1 MSVSPELRGDRSALV
16 ALLQELVRI
25 NSVNPDLDPT
35 SPGEAEVGEHVA
47 ARLRS
52 LGLEVERQPVAP
64 GRQNVLARLRAPKG
78 RGAILFDSH
87 LDTQALDA
95 MGERALSAEVRD
107 GRLYGRGA
115 CDDKASLAS
124 MIYALELLLPHRDRL
139 AADVLMLAS
148 VGEEHLMNG
157 IKAFAASGVPVDAAV
172 VGEPTDLRVVT
183 AHKGFIRFTLT
194 THGRAAHTSN
204 PEEGDNAIYQMGDV
218 LRFIRDRLT
227 RRGSAIS
234 HPLLGSPTLA
244 VGRIWGG
251 VAVNVVPDTCVIEID
266 RRTLPTESLEGV
278 LAELDEGLDELRRA
292 HPEVK
297 LSRSEPM
304 SRDFGLDTP
313 TDSPIVT
320 SALAACQAE
329 LGWAEAIG
337 VRYGTNASTLAGVAR
352 IPTIVFGPGSI
363 LRAHTADEYV
373 PLDEVEAAARIY
385 ARIALGWRRS

>member
-1 MSVSPELRGDRSALV
+1 MSDTPDLRVDRAALV
-16 ALLQELVRI
+16 TLLQELVRI
-25 NSVNPDLDPT
+25 NSVNPDLDPAA
-35 SPGEAEVGEHVA
+35 PGEGEIGEYVA
-47 ARLRS
+47 TRLQK
-52 LGLEVERQPVAP
+52 LGLDVERQPVAP
-64 GRQNVLARLRAPKG
+64 GRQNVLARLRAPNG

-87 LDTQALDA
+87 LDTQSLDA

-139 AADVLMLAS
+139 GADVLVLGS

-157 IKAFAASGVPVDAAV
+157 IKAFAASGVSADAAV
-172 VGEPTDLRVVT
+172 VGEPTDLKVVT

-194 THGRAAHTSN
+194 THGVAAHTSN
-204 PEEGDNAIYQMGDV
+204 PEQGNNAIYQMGDV

-227 RRGSAIS
+227 RRWSAVT

-251 VAVNVVPDTCVIEID
+251 VAVNVVPDSCVIEID
-266 RRTLPTESLEGV
+266 RRTLPTESVEGV
-278 LAELDEGLDELRRA
+278 VADLDAELDELRREY
-292 HPEVK
+292 PEVNV
-297 LSRSEPM
+297 SRSEPM
-304 SRDFGLDTP
+304 NRDFGLDTP
-313 TDSPIVT
+313 TDSPIVA
-320 SALAACQAE
+320 SALAACKAE

-337 VRYGTNASTLAGVAR
+337 VRYGTNASTLAGVSQM
-352 IPTIVFGPGSI
+352 PTIVFGPGSI

-373 PLDEVEAAARIY
+373 PLDEVDAAARIY
-385 ARIALGWRRS
+385 ARIALGWRHE